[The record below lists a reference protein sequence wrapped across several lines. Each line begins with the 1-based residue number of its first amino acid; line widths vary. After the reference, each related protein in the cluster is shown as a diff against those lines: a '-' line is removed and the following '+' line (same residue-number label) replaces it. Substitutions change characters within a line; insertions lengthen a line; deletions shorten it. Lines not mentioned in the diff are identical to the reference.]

1 MEKGYT
7 ALELYHKYNDPIQYN
22 ANRFLLKS
30 IPKMQ
35 HPMGHGK
42 KVIKDWLILHK
53 WRRVLEK
60 IIKFEEVYI
69 YKKEKKYYYLNTS
82 N

>member
-1 MEKGYT
+1 
-7 ALELYHKYNDPIQYN
+7 
-22 ANRFLLKS
+22 
-30 IPKMQ
+30 MQ

-42 KVIKDWLILHK
+42 KVIKEWLIFHK

-60 IIKFEEVYI
+60 KIKFEEVYI
-69 YKKEKKYYYLNTS
+69 YKKEKKYYYLNTT